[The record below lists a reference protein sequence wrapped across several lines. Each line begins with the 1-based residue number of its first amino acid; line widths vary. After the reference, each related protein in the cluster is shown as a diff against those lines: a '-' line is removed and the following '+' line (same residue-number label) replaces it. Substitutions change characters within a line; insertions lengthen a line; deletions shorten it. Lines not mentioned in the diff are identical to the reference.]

1 MNDNIWDQ
9 VLSRIETK
17 INRHSFY
24 TWFKPT
30 VFVSDTKD
38 TVNVRVPNSLF
49 REWLTKHYSGVV
61 AEALKEVDRGGASV
75 VFTVGV
81 DSQNNI
87 EQNVLA
93 EPPEESSRATPH
105 NTQPGGLN
113 ARYSFNTFIVGSSN
127 QFAHAACR
135 AVAEAPSRSYNPL
148 FIYGGVGLG
157 KTHLMHAIGQYVLQH
172 NP

>member
-1 MNDNIWDQ
+1 MNDSIWDQ

-61 AEALKEVDRGGASV
+61 AGKNEMPFPTGFPFPQAERK
-75 VFTVGV
+75 T
-81 DSQNNI
+81 NNI
-87 EQNVLA
+87 SL
-93 EPPEESSRATPH
+93 
-105 NTQPGGLN
+105 
-113 ARYSFNTFIVGSSN
+113 YIM
-127 QFAHAACR
+127 AAPM
-135 AVAEAPSRSYNPL
+135 A
-148 FIYGGVGLG
+148 
-157 KTHLMHAIGQYVLQH
+157 
-172 NP
+172 